1 MVGPLSS
8 KLCTELNIFQIR
20 ALDALL
26 REQSLTR
33 AADLLNTTQPA
44 LSKTLSR
51 LRLHFDDPL
60 FVRVAHQ
67 MKPTAKA
74 QSLASSIGNILRELA
89 VLQSEQ
95 LPFSPLVSSRDFKF
109 FGTDAAAIVLFPPVL
124 RKMQQCA
131 PNIQL
136 AAVSVDARHLHGA
149 LESGQVDLAAGSYR
163 FLVQG
168 IKRQLLFKTNYVS
181 LVRRRHPRFTEL
193 TSLAAFTGEQHV
205 LITPLALG
213 HYTEVVEH
221 ALESA
226 LPRKNITAHVAG
238 FATAGLLAKYTDAIV
253 TVPRPLGMLLAH
265 DLNLDVFRT
274 PVKLP
279 QIEIYQYW
287 HERYDRDPGHEWLRS
302 IFYEQCSS
310 IGDH

>member
-1 MVGPLSS
+1 LSS

-20 ALDALL
+20 VLDALL

-60 FVRVAHQ
+60 FVRVAHR

-74 QSLASSIGNILRELA
+74 QSLASSVGSIIRELS

-95 LPFSPLVSSRDFKF
+95 LPFSPAVSSRDFKF

-124 RKMQQCA
+124 RKMQECA

-136 AAVSVDARHLHGA
+136 AAVTVDARHLHSA
-149 LESGQVDLAAGSYR
+149 LESGQVDLAAGSFR
-163 FLVQG
+163 FLIQG

-181 LVRRRHPRFTEL
+181 LVRRRHPGLTEL
-193 TSLAAFTGEQHV
+193 KSLAAFTSEQHV
-205 LITPLALG
+205 LVTPLALG
-213 HYTEVVEH
+213 HYTEVIEH

-226 LPRKNITAHVAG
+226 LPRRNITAHVAG
-238 FATAGLLAKYTDAIV
+238 FATAGLLAKHTDAIV
-253 TVPRPLGMLLAH
+253 TVPKPLGMLLAR
-265 DLNLDVFRT
+265 DLNLDVFQT

-279 QIEIYQYW
+279 PIEIYQYW

-302 IFYEQCSS
+302 LFYEQCSP